1 MESNLT
7 PEYIQFVKEDGN
19 LSTLVQHV
27 IDRIQYLP
35 GFLTEITDLLYK
47 YESPFE
53 EVPIEVPESEEI
65 LTSAVGTLTE
75 KRLKP
80 EYRKTSVCET
90 L

>member
-19 LSTLVQHV
+19 INSLVQHV

-35 GFLTEITDLLYK
+35 GFLAELANLLNK

-65 LTSAVGTLTE
+65 MTSAVGTLTE
-75 KRLKP
+75 RRLKP
-80 EYRKTSVCET
+80 EYCK
-90 L
+90 

>member
-7 PEYIQFVKEDGN
+7 PEYIQFINEGQN
-19 LSTLVQHV
+19 LTTLVQQV

-35 GFLTEITDLLYK
+35 GFLSDLNTLLVK
-47 YESPFE
+47 YEEPFE

-65 LTSAVGTLTE
+65 LTSAVGILTE

-80 EYRKTSVCET
+80 KYCKET
-90 L
+90 V